1 MALLGFLL
9 SAVAISLSGVMA
21 PGPVTAATLAAG
33 ARSRHAGAW
42 IATGHAVVEFP
53 LVFLLAAGA
62 DALLDVHGVKAGI
75 GIAGGLFLFF
85 MGGQLLRNLPTLG
98 DGQTAHVQRHPFATG
113 VILTGANPYFLVWWA
128 TVGLAM
134 VTQAITF
141 GVLALVL
148 FATVHWLCDL
158 IWLEMLSLA
167 AFQGS
172 ELFGQRA
179 QRIVFLICAVT
190 LLAFGAKFI
199 WDAAGSLSAT

>member
-1 MALLGFLL
+1 
-9 SAVAISLSGVMA
+9 
-21 PGPVTAATLAAG
+21 
-33 ARSRHAGAW
+33 
-42 IATGHAVVEFP
+42 
-53 LVFLLAAGA
+53 
-62 DALLDVHGVKAGI
+62 
-75 GIAGGLFLFF
+75 

-98 DGQTAHVQRHPFATG
+98 DGQAAHVQRHPFATG

-141 GVLALVL
+141 GVLALAL

-172 ELFGQRA
+172 ALFGQRA
-179 QRIVFLICAVT
+179 QRIVFLICAVI